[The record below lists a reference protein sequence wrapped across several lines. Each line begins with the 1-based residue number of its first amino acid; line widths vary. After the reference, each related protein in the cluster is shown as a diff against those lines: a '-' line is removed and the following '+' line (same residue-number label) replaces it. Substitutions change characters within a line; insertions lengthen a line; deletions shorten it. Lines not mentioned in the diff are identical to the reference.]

1 MILPYFGEFLAN
13 FVPFGYCQ
21 TQAVADKVAIHQLLW
36 SVGMSSDNDFSK
48 TFWINQA
55 THENARA
62 SHQRLLNNHLLNE
75 QMNQKSDPRYLL
87 EIERLKDINN
97 GLKEDNIYYKELLAK
112 PMAEIAQ
119 ANRSFKE
126 TYEAQMELLA
136 DWMVSQKAF
145 KELAIQFGVEKG
157 LTPDEIRDMGIK
169 KESDV
174 LLNNNNPSHKTNS
187 SDLTTMQEEVNRL
200 KLKAKLK

>member
-1 MILPYFGEFLAN
+1 MLDPNSANYWLQQSLINGEKALQ
-13 FVPFGYCQ
+13 Q
-21 TQAVADKVAIHQLLW
+21 TIATGHAQDQAYRAEKNSQHVAENLNIAHHNIAHLKNELDQAVE
-36 SVGMSSDNDFSK
+36 
-48 TFWINQA
+48 INKELFQA
-55 THENARA
+55 V
-62 SHQRLLNNHLLNE
+62 
-75 QMNQKSDPRYLL
+75 MK
-87 EIERLKDINN
+87 
-97 GLKEDNIYYKELLAK
+97 YKEEAEYYQKLLTK
-112 PMAEIAQ
+112 PMAEIAK

>member
-1 MILPYFGEFLAN
+1 MLDPNSANYWLQQSLINGEKALQ
-13 FVPFGYCQ
+13 Q
-21 TQAVADKVAIHQLLW
+21 TIATGHAQDQAYRAEKNSQHVAENLNIAHHNIAHLKNELDQAVE
-36 SVGMSSDNDFSK
+36 
-48 TFWINQA
+48 INKELFQA
-55 THENARA
+55 A
-62 SHQRLLNNHLLNE
+62 
-75 QMNQKSDPRYLL
+75 MK
-87 EIERLKDINN
+87 
-97 GLKEDNIYYKELLAK
+97 YKEEAEYYQKLLAK
-112 PMAEIAQ
+112 PMDEIAK

-145 KELAIQFGVEKG
+145 KELAIQFGIEKG

-169 KESDV
+169 KKSDV

-187 SDLTTMQEEVNRL
+187 SDLTTMQEEVNKL

>member
-1 MILPYFGEFLAN
+1 MLDPNSANYWLQQSLINGEKALQ
-13 FVPFGYCQ
+13 Q
-21 TQAVADKVAIHQLLW
+21 TIATGHAQDQAYRAEKNSQHVAENLNIAHHNIAHLKNELDQAVE
-36 SVGMSSDNDFSK
+36 
-48 TFWINQA
+48 INKKLFQA
-55 THENARA
+55 TI
-62 SHQRLLNNHLLNE
+62 
-75 QMNQKSDPRYLL
+75 KY
-87 EIERLKDINN
+87 
-97 GLKEDNIYYKELLAK
+97 KEEAEYYKKLLAK

-145 KELAIQFGVEKG
+145 KKLAIQFGVEKG

-169 KESDV
+169 KKSDV

>member
-1 MILPYFGEFLAN
+1 MLDPNSANYWLQQSLINGEKALQ
-13 FVPFGYCQ
+13 Q
-21 TQAVADKVAIHQLLW
+21 TIATGHAQDQAYRAEKNSQHVAENLNIAHHNIAHLKNELDQAVEINKELFQTAI
-36 SVGMSSDNDFSK
+36 K
-48 TFWINQA
+48 
-55 THENARA
+55 
-62 SHQRLLNNHLLNE
+62 
-75 QMNQKSDPRYLL
+75 Y
-87 EIERLKDINN
+87 
-97 GLKEDNIYYKELLAK
+97 KEEAEYYKKLLTK

-145 KELAIQFGVEKG
+145 KELAIQFGIEKG

-174 LLNNNNPSHKTNS
+174 LLDKHNSSHKTNS
-187 SDLTTMQEEVNRL
+187 SDLTTMQEEVDRL

>member
-1 MILPYFGEFLAN
+1 MLDPNSANYWLQQSLINGEKALQ
-13 FVPFGYCQ
+13 Q
-21 TQAVADKVAIHQLLW
+21 TIATGHAQDQAYRAEKNSQHVAENLNIAHHNIAHLKNELDQAVE
-36 SVGMSSDNDFSK
+36 
-48 TFWINQA
+48 INKELFQA
-55 THENARA
+55 A
-62 SHQRLLNNHLLNE
+62 
-75 QMNQKSDPRYLL
+75 MK
-87 EIERLKDINN
+87 
-97 GLKEDNIYYKELLAK
+97 YKEEAEYYQKLLTK

-126 TYEAQMELLA
+126 TYETQMELLA

-187 SDLTTMQEEVNRL
+187 SDLTTMQEEVDRL

>member
-1 MILPYFGEFLAN
+1 MLDPNSANYWLQQSLINGEKALQ
-13 FVPFGYCQ
+13 Q
-21 TQAVADKVAIHQLLW
+21 TIATGHAQDQAYRAEKNSQHVAENLNIAHHNIAHLKNELDQAVE
-36 SVGMSSDNDFSK
+36 
-48 TFWINQA
+48 INKELFQA
-55 THENARA
+55 A
-62 SHQRLLNNHLLNE
+62 
-75 QMNQKSDPRYLL
+75 MKY
-87 EIERLKDINN
+87 
-97 GLKEDNIYYKELLAK
+97 KEEAEYYKKLLAK
-112 PMAEIAQ
+112 PMDEIAK

-145 KELAIQFGVEKG
+145 KELAIQFGIEKG

-187 SDLTTMQEEVNRL
+187 SDLTTMQEEVNKL